1 MNIGR
6 VRHGP
11 AGEHKCHQRK
21 TALSLCHTEFIH
33 IRCKL
38 LPPFYVVGT
47 SLLLLNT
54 FHWHLQKY

>member
-54 FHWHLQKY
+54 FH